1 MTSPTPQPDSS
12 VGRHDRP
19 LAGIVFMLA
28 GVFML
33 SIMDTVSKFAVGQL
47 PIFQIVAIRSAY
59 VLSVLV
65 PYAWFVHGRAAFA
78 TKRPLAHIG
87 RGLISVGAVYS
98 FLECLRLLPLATAI
112 AICFAAPL
120 LMTVFSVF
128 MLKER
133 VGVHRWMAV
142 CIGLVGVGLI
152 VGPEAADGAV
162 SLGALWALLSAAL
175 YAFGMTTVRLLSATE
190 SDIAMMWTQGAV
202 MLAASLVALPFVA
215 MPVPDAMWSVIA
227 VLAAVLIAGQALSF
241 RAMRLAPVGAVAPLQ
256 YTELVWAAA
265 FGWIFWNEWPSANV
279 WWGAL
284 VVVSAGLYTI
294 WRERVRAAQA
304 VEVRA
309 RQV

>member
-1 MTSPTPQPDSS
+1 M
-12 VGRHDRP
+12 RLFLIALL
-19 LAGIVFMLA
+19 LAN
-28 GVFML
+28 
-33 SIMDTVSKFAVGQL
+33 
-47 PIFQIVAIRSAY
+47 
-59 VLSVLV
+59 
-65 PYAWFVHGRAAFA
+65 
-78 TKRPLAHIG
+78 
-87 RGLISVGAVYS
+87 AVYFAWS
-98 FLECLRLLPLATAI
+98 QQLLT
-112 AICFAAPL
+112 
-120 LMTVFSVF
+120 
-128 MLKER
+128 
-133 VGVHRWMAV
+133 
-142 CIGLVGVGLI
+142 GLGVGPASQREPQR
-152 VGPEAADGAV
+152 VAQQVAPD
-162 SLGALWALLSAAL
+162 AL
-175 YAFGMTTVRLLSATE
+175 RLLSATE

-215 MPVPDAMWSVIA
+215 TPVPDAMWGVIA

>member
-1 MTSPTPQPDSS
+1 
-12 VGRHDRP
+12 
-19 LAGIVFMLA
+19 
-28 GVFML
+28 
-33 SIMDTVSKFAVGQL
+33 
-47 PIFQIVAIRSAY
+47 
-59 VLSVLV
+59 
-65 PYAWFVHGRAAFA
+65 
-78 TKRPLAHIG
+78 
-87 RGLISVGAVYS
+87 
-98 FLECLRLLPLATAI
+98 LLPLATAI

-190 SDIAMMWTQGAV
+190 SDIAMMWTQSAV

-215 MPVPDAMWSVIA
+215 KPVPDAMWGVIA